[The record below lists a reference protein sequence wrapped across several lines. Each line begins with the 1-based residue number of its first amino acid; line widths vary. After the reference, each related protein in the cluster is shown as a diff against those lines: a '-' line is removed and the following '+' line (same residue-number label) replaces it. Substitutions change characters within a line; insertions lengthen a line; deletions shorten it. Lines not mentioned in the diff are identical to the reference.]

1 MPRPT
6 ASPINIIIN
15 KIIKSIIKSIINSS
29 NNPNNA
35 TINSTINDNRINIVF
50 CSIVFSSY
58 EIMRNEIN
66 KSLIRASAMQEFV

>member
-6 ASPINIIIN
+6 ASPINSIIN
-15 KIIKSIIKSIINSS
+15 KIIKIIINSS
-29 NNPNNA
+29 NNNPNNA
-35 TINSTINDNRINIVF
+35 TINNTINDNRINIVF

-66 KSLIRASAMQEFV
+66 KSLIRAPAMQEFV